1 MPLLF
6 GHTPNKLTSEQV
18 IPKYHPKSEVN
29 HLLLAGI
36 VVVSD
41 SLDHI
46 VHLPADPQGGAHPLI

>member
-18 IPKYHPKSEVN
+18 ISKYHPQGKVN

-36 VVVSD
+36 MVVGD
-41 SLDHI
+41 SFDHV
-46 VHLPADPQGGAHPLI
+46 VHLPADPQGRAYPLV